1 MLIFN
6 VLLKELKAVI
16 GVIMLHTLKNIR
28 NTFLNVLL
36 IKLFVLIINLV
47 NQLFFTDEEM
57 QFIKAIN
64 SLKQFL
70 KSITIAKKDNKAI

>member
-1 MLIFN
+1 
-6 VLLKELKAVI
+6 
-16 GVIMLHTLKNIR
+16 MLHTLKNIR

-64 SLKQFL
+64 SLKQSL

>member
-1 MLIFN
+1 
-6 VLLKELKAVI
+6 
-16 GVIMLHTLKNIR
+16 MLHTLTNIR